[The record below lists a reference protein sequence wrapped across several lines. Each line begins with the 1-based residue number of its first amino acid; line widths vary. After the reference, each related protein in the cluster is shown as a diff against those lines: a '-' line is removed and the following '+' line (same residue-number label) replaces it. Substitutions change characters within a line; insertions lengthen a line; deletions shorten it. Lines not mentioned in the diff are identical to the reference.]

1 MCPEERLLL
10 MELKIIIE
18 NISDLIVGTILH
30 ITIYLL
36 ILWNHIYIMLC
47 T

>member
-1 MCPEERLLL
+1 

-18 NISDLIVGTILH
+18 HISDLIVGTILH
-30 ITIYLL
+30 IIIYLL
-36 ILWNHIYIMLC
+36 ILWNHINIMLC